1 MSNQLLQTPIEYLK
15 SVGPQRGELLRKEL
29 GIHRYEDLINFY
41 PNRYIDRTRY
51 YKINELQNNPAEV
64 QIIGKIIHVKTVEFG
79 KAKKRLV
86 ATFVDETGEME
97 LVWFQG
103 HKWIRESLKI
113 NVPYVIFGKVTS
125 FNGQYNMA
133 HPEMEL
139 LSEHEQSLRSALQP
153 VYPSTETLTNR
164 GISNRVVNK
173 MMQQLFL
180 ETQAKFTET
189 LPQYLLDELKLIPKN
204 AALFNI
210 HFPKSPELLAK
221 AQFRLKFEELFFIQL
236 QLISKNLVRKH
247 KIKGHPFTVIGEN
260 FNNFYKN
267 HLPFE
272 LTNAQKKVLKE
283 IRNDL
288 GSNAQMNRLLQGDV
302 GSGKTIVALM
312 AMLIALDN
320 GFQSCLMAPTE
331 ILANQHFNGLTE
343 LLNPE
348 TSGLNINIKILT
360 GSTKTS
366 ERKIIHEELENGSL
380 HILIGTHAL
389 LEDKVQFHNLGLA
402 IIDEQHRFGV
412 EQRSKLWKKGSNLP
426 QSFQR
431 KEVEAIKQKY
441 QTARPSTYALLKEL
455 KNQNKKKSTQA
466 EAILWECLRNKNLNY
481 KFRRQHIIDMFI
493 ADFICLE
500 KKLIIEVDGGYH
512 DTAEQKEADE
522 LRTEILNEIGFKV
535 IRFTNEEVI
544 GNIENVIK
552 KISATLESL
561 SFGEVGEATIPPH
574 ILVMTATPIP
584 RTLAMSLYGDLDV
597 SVIDELPPGRKPIQ
611 TVHRYDSNRLKVWKF
626 IKDEI
631 AKGRQIY
638 IVYPLIQESETMD
651 YKDLMDG
658 YESISRDFPLPN
670 YSISIVHGKMKP
682 AEKDSEMKRFAEGK
696 TNIMVA
702 TTVIEVGVNVPNAS
716 VMIIESAERFGLSQ
730 LHQLRGRVGR
740 GAEQSYCILM
750 TSHKL
755 SNESKIRLETMCKT
769 NDGFEIAEVDL
780 KLRGPGDIMGKQ
792 QSGVLNLQIAD
803 LVKDKDILILAR
815 NKAIELLKKDASMT
829 LPEHQTLKQIFIEMT
844 KKKNIWNYIS

>member
-1 MSNQLLQTPIEYLK
+1 MNLLETPIEYLK
-15 SVGPQRGELLRKEL
+15 GVGPQRGDLLRKEL
-29 GIHRYEDLINFY
+29 SIHKYADLLNLF

-51 YKINELQNNPAEV
+51 YKINELQNSNSEV
-64 QIIGKIIHVKTVEFG
+64 QIVGKIINIKTVEQG
-79 KAKKRLV
+79 KGKSRLV
-86 ATFVDETGEME
+86 ATFVDDTGQME

-103 HKWIRESLKI
+103 QKWIRESIKI
-113 NVPYVIFGKVTS
+113 NIPYVIFGKVTQ
-125 FNGQYNMA
+125 FGTTFNMA

-139 LSEHEQSLRSALQP
+139 LEEHKASLRSAMQP
-153 VYPSTETLTNR
+153 VYPSTEKLANK
-164 GISNRVVNK
+164 GISNKVINK
-173 MMQQLFL
+173 MMQQLFV
-180 ETQAKFTET
+180 ETQALFYEN
-189 LPQYLLDELKLIPKN
+189 LPNYLLDELKLIPKN

-210 HFPKSPELLAK
+210 HFPKSQDLLAK

-236 QLISKNLVRKH
+236 QLITKNLIRKH
-247 KIKGHPFTVIGEN
+247 KIKGMPFEKVGEN

-267 HLPFE
+267 HLPFD
-272 LTNAQKKVLKE
+272 LTNAQKRVLKE

-312 AMLIALDN
+312 CMLLAKDN

-331 ILANQHFNGLTE
+331 ILANQHFNGITE
-343 LLNPE
+343 LAKE
-348 TSGLNINIKILT
+348 LNINIKILT

-366 ERKIIHEELENGSL
+366 VRKIIHEELRNGSL
-380 HILIGTHAL
+380 DILIGTHAL

-412 EQRSKLWKKGSNLP
+412 EQRSKLWKKND
-426 QSFQR
+426 
-431 KEVEAIKQKY
+431 V
-441 QTARPSTYALLKEL
+441 
-455 KNQNKKKSTQA
+455 
-466 EAILWECLRNKNLNY
+466 
-481 KFRRQHIIDMFI
+481 
-493 ADFICLE
+493 
-500 KKLIIEVDGGYH
+500 
-512 DTAEQKEADE
+512 
-522 LRTEILNEIGFKV
+522 
-535 IRFTNEEVI
+535 
-544 GNIENVIK
+544 
-552 KISATLESL
+552 
-561 SFGEVGEATIPPH
+561 PPH
-574 ILVMTATPIP
+574 VLVMTATPIP
-584 RTLAMSLYGDLDV
+584 RTLAMSLYGDLDI

-626 IKDEI
+626 LKDEI
-631 AKGRQIY
+631 AKGRQVY
-638 IVYPLIQESETMD
+638 IVYPLIQESEKMD

-658 YESISRDFPLPN
+658 YESISRDFPLPQ

-682 AEKDSEMKRFAEGK
+682 ADKDEEMRRFSEGK

-716 VMIIESAERFGLSQ
+716 VMVIESAERFGLSQ

-755 SNESKIRLETMCKT
+755 SNDSKIRMETMVRT
-769 NDGFEIAEVDL
+769 NDGFEISEVDL

-803 LVKDKDILILAR
+803 LVKDKEILQLAR
-815 NKAIELLKKDASMT
+815 YHAIKLLKDDAQMEKPEHAKLREAFIELS
-829 LPEHQTLKQIFIEMT
+829 
-844 KKKNIWNYIS
+844 KKKTIWNYIS

>member
-1 MSNQLLQTPIEYLK
+1 
-15 SVGPQRGELLRKEL
+15 
-29 GIHRYEDLINFY
+29 
-41 PNRYIDRTRY
+41 
-51 YKINELQNNPAEV
+51 
-64 QIIGKIIHVKTVEFG
+64 
-79 KAKKRLV
+79 
-86 ATFVDETGEME
+86 
-97 LVWFQG
+97 
-103 HKWIRESLKI
+103 
-113 NVPYVIFGKVTS
+113 
-125 FNGQYNMA
+125 MA

-139 LSEHEQSLRSALQP
+139 FSEHEQSLRSAMQP
-153 VYPSTETLTNR
+153 IYPSTETLTNR

-180 ETQAKFTET
+180 ETQAKFAET
-189 LPQYLLDELKLIPKN
+189 LPGYLLDELKLIPKN

-210 HFPKSPELLAK
+210 HFPKSQELLSK

-236 QLISKNLVRKH
+236 QLITKNLVRKH
-247 KIKGHPFTVIGEN
+247 KIKGHPFTVVGDN
-260 FNNFYKN
+260 FNNFFQN

-283 IRNDL
+283 IRNDM
-288 GSNAQMNRLLQGDV
+288 GTNAQMNRLLQGDV

-331 ILANQHFNGLTE
+331 ILANQHYNGLTE
-343 LLNPE
+343 LAKH
-348 TSGLNINIKILT
+348 LNINIKILT
-360 GSTKTS
+360 GSTKTAD
-366 ERKIIHEELENGSL
+366 RKIIHEELENESL

-412 EQRSKLWKKGSNLP
+412 EQRSKLWKKN
-426 QSFQR
+426 
-431 KEVEAIKQKY
+431 
-441 QTARPSTYALLKEL
+441 
-455 KNQNKKKSTQA
+455 
-466 EAILWECLRNKNLNY
+466 
-481 KFRRQHIIDMFI
+481 D
-493 ADFICLE
+493 
-500 KKLIIEVDGGYH
+500 
-512 DTAEQKEADE
+512 
-522 LRTEILNEIGFKV
+522 
-535 IRFTNEEVI
+535 
-544 GNIENVIK
+544 
-552 KISATLESL
+552 
-561 SFGEVGEATIPPH
+561 IPPH

-584 RTLAMSLYGDLDV
+584 RTLAMSLYGDLDI

-658 YESISRDFPLPN
+658 YESISRDFPLPQ

-682 AEKDSEMKRFAEGK
+682 ADKDAEMKRFAEGK

-702 TTVIEVGVNVPNAS
+702 TTVIEVGVNIPNAS

-750 TSHKL
+750 TSFKL
-755 SNESKIRLETMCKT
+755 SNDSKIRLETMCKT

-792 QSGVLNLQIAD
+792 QSGVLQLQIAD
-803 LVKDKDILILAR
+803 LVRDKDILLVAR
-815 NKAIELLKKDASMT
+815 NEALKLLKKDPSMT
-829 LPEHQTLKQIFIEMT
+829 
-844 KKKNIWNYIS
+844 